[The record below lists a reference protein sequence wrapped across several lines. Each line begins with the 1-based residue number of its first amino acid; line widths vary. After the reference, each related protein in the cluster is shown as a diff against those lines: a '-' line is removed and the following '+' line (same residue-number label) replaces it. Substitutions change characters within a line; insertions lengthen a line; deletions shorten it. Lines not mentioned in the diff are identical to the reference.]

1 VPPARGVNHK
11 GRWILRRTLTLLA
24 LAVGL
29 LTLGAAPA
37 GAITGNYQADND
49 HTYVA
54 LIAFYDDND
63 VFTHRCSGSLITP
76 TVVLTAGH
84 CTDVTTGATN
94 ARLWFQ
100 QDAGA
105 DFDPATGAPAA
116 SGYPV
121 SSDVTSHQLY
131 NYGFD
136 NFNGFPN
143 THDVGLVVLA
153 RPIEV
158 GDEGYLGGVG
168 SLVSVDS
175 LDRLATKR
183 GQQELTFTA
192 SGYGLTL
199 SNPVKTISFRSRLMA
214 TDKLVNLRSHLTNGF
229 NIQLTANPGNGK
241 GGTCGGDSGGPLLYD
256 STNTI
261 VAVNS
266 FGLNEWCRGVD
277 FMYRVDQAAV
287 QDWIKTTIGP
297 AEWSLVNIASL

>member
-1 VPPARGVNHK
+1 V
-11 GRWILRRTLTLLA
+11 RRTLTLLA

-29 LTLGAAPA
+29 LSLGAAPA
-37 GAITGNYQADND
+37 GAITGNFQADNV

-54 LIAFYDDND
+54 LIAFYDDHD

-76 TVVLTAGH
+76 SVVLTAGH
-84 CTDVTTGATN
+84 CTDATTGATN

-105 DFDPATGAPAA
+105 DFDPVTGTPAK

-121 SSDVTSHQLY
+121 SSDVTSHHLY
-131 NYGFD
+131 NYGYLA
-136 NFNGFPN
+136 GLPN
-143 THDVGLVVLA
+143 TKDAGLVVLD
-153 RPIEV
+153 RPIAI
-158 GDEGYLGGVG
+158 GDEGYLGGLG
-168 SLVSVDS
+168 SLASAGS
-175 LDRLATKR
+175 LDRFATRR
-183 GQQELTFTA
+183 GLQNITFTA

-214 TDKLVNLRSHLTNGF
+214 TEQLVNLGNNWTDGF
-229 NIQLTANPGNGK
+229 NIQLTASPGNGR

-287 QDWIKTTIGP
+287 QTWIRTTIG
-297 AEWSLVNIASL
+297 ESQWSLVRVADL